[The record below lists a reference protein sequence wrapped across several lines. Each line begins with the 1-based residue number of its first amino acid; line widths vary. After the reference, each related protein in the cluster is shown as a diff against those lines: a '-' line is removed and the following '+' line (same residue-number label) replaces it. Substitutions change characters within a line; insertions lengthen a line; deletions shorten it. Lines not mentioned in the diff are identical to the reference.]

1 MQLFILALSLK
12 LKIKWKFG
20 KRKVLDWSTT
30 ILINFFLLLVFPSFF
45 FGAFKIF
52 SPQAS
57 PSRNYPVE
65 NSGKNII
72 VDVSGAVEK
81 PGVYFLPSPSRIKDA
96 LISAGGFSSKA
107 DKDGVSKN
115 LNLAQVVDDGSK
127 IYIPFVGQEKDILG
141 QTDENEEKVNIN
153 TASASQL
160 ETLPGIGPSLA
171 EKIISY
177 REEKGPFQ
185 SLQDLMDVSG
195 IGDSLFENIK
205 NDISLWWITAKINP
219 VIHL

>member
-1 MQLFILALSLK
+1 MGSL
-12 LKIKWKFG
+12 G
-20 KRKVLDWSTT
+20 KEKVLG
-30 ILINFFLLLVFPSFF
+30 LIYNNLDKLLLVVGLSLFF

-52 SPQAS
+52 SSSSEPGVEII
-57 PSRNYPVE
+57 PVE

-107 DKDGVSKN
+107 DKDWVSKN

-205 NDISLWWITAKINP
+205 NDISLW
-219 VIHL
+219 

>member
-1 MQLFILALSLK
+1 MESPGKEKVLGLIYNNLDKLLLIVGLSL
-12 LKIKWKFG
+12 
-20 KRKVLDWSTT
+20 
-30 ILINFFLLLVFPSFF
+30 FF

-52 SPQAS
+52 SSQNEPEIEVI
-57 PSRNYPVE
+57 PLE
-65 NSGKNII
+65 NSEKNIV

-81 PGVYFLPSPSRIKDA
+81 PGVYSLASQSRIKDA

-107 DKDGVSKN
+107 DKDWVSKN

-127 IYIPFVGQEKDILG
+127 IYIPFDGQDKNILG

-160 ETLPGIGPSLA
+160 ETLSGIGPSLA

-205 NDISLWWITAKINP
+205 NDISLW
-219 VIHL
+219 

>member
-1 MQLFILALSLK
+1 MGSPGKEKVLGLIYNNLDKLLLIVGLSL
-12 LKIKWKFG
+12 
-20 KRKVLDWSTT
+20 
-30 ILINFFLLLVFPSFF
+30 FF

-52 SPQAS
+52 SSQNESEVEVIPL
-57 PSRNYPVE
+57 E
-65 NSGKNII
+65 NSEKNIV

-81 PGVYFLPSPSRIKDA
+81 PGVYSLASQSRIKDA

-107 DKDGVSKN
+107 DKDWVSKN
-115 LNLAQVVDDGSK
+115 LNLAQVVDDGTK
-127 IYIPFVGQEKDILG
+127 IYIPFDGQEKDTLG

-185 SLQDLMDVSG
+185 SLQGLMDVSG

-205 NDISLWWITAKINP
+205 NDISLW
-219 VIHL
+219 